1 MCKTTDFIETESL
14 QWNKKA
20 LKDIRFFMSYPEIMD
35 EWEEPYLDKLVRQIE
50 HINMFRENFDQK
62 NY

>member
-50 HINMFRENFDQK
+50 HINMFRENLDQK